1 MVQFLLDR
9 TFSALADPTRREI
22 LVRLTRGPASISELA
37 EPFGITLTGLK
48 KHVQVLEEARLVTTE
63 KVGRTRHCH
72 LGPEHLENA
81 MQWIQMYRRQ
91 WDRRLDG
98 LEAYL
103 EQQRRTKKEGEQE

>member
-48 KHVQVLEEARLVTTE
+48 KHVQVLEEA
-63 KVGRTRHCH
+63 
-72 LGPEHLENA
+72 
-81 MQWIQMYRRQ
+81 MQWIQLYRRQ
-91 WDRRLDG
+91 WERRLDG
-98 LEAYL
+98 LGAYL
-103 EQQRRTKKEGEQE
+103 EQRGKGARA